1 MMNPTPSSH
10 YFGKKRKEKTK
21 RILIP
26 TVLILSILTVTLM
39 LGNLLKDRLTEAESL
54 LNLPAVTYP
63 EQDTSVKTPSQLLLH
78 KDKHTSDVRYTAWES
93 GTPAPDFESLAPVY
107 GGISVILPP
116 TWTEAEE
123 EDIRKI
129 ADEAAKHGM
138 KVCAVF
144 SLSDCLTENL
154 SETLD
159 AIGTRAEALD
169 RMHAAEILITGIT
182 GEESI
187 LTLAEIPGKVR
198 ASAPR
203 AQIGLGV
210 TPEALISAPFAP
222 ALEVL
227 AEAADFL
234 ALDGVNDLSAE
245 DTADL
250 AFRHRGSI
258 RYFSLR
264 VLIRGEESVRQSAE
278 AALLAE
284 GYTSL
289 QMIP

>member
-1 MMNPTPSSH
+1 MMNPTPSSR
-10 YFGKKRKEKTK
+10 YFGKKRKEKAK

-39 LGNLLKDRLTEAESL
+39 LGNLLKDRLTAAESL
-54 LNLPAVTYP
+54 LSLPTVTYP

-78 KDKHTSDVRYTAWES
+78 KDKHIPDVRYTAWEF
-93 GTPAPDFESLAPVY
+93 GTPVPDFEALAPIY
-107 GGISVILPP
+107 SGISVILP
-116 TWTEAEE
+116 TAWTEAEE
-123 EDIRKI
+123 EAIRVL

-144 SLSDCLTENL
+144 SLSDCLAEDL
-154 SETLD
+154 PETLH
-159 AIGTRAEALD
+159 AIGTRAEALG

-198 ASAPR
+198 ASAPQ
-203 AQIGLGV
+203 AQVGLGL
-210 TPEALISAPFAP
+210 TPDALISAPFAP

-234 ALDGVNDLSAE
+234 ALDGKSDLTVEEAS
-245 DTADL
+245 DL

-258 RYFSLR
+258 RYFTLR
-264 VLIRGEESVRQSAE
+264 VLIRGEESVRQSTE
-278 AALLAE
+278 TALLAE
-284 GYTSL
+284 GYTSV

>member
-1 MMNPTPSSH
+1 MMNPTPSSR
-10 YFGKKRKEKTK
+10 YFGKKRKEKAK

-39 LGNLLKDRLTEAESL
+39 LGNLLKDRLTAAEPL
-54 LNLPAVTYP
+54 LSLPAVTYP

-78 KDKHTSDVRYTAWES
+78 KDKHIPDVRYTAWEF
-93 GTPAPDFESLAPVY
+93 GTPVPDFESLAPVY
-107 GGISVILPP
+107 GGVSVILP
-116 TWTEAEE
+116 TDWTEAEE
-123 EDIRKI
+123 EAIQKI
-129 ADEAAKHGM
+129 ADGAAKNGM

-144 SLSDCLTENL
+144 SLSDYLTDDL
-154 SETLD
+154 PETLD
-159 AIGTRAEALD
+159 AIGTRSEALS
-169 RMHAAEILITGIT
+169 RMHVTEILITGIT

-198 ASAPR
+198 ASAPQAR
-203 AQIGLGV
+203 VGLGF
-210 TPEALISAPFAP
+210 TPDALISASFAP

-234 ALDGVNDLSAE
+234 ALDGMRDLTVEEA
-245 DTADL
+245 ADL

-264 VLIRGEESVRQSAE
+264 ILIRGEESVRQSAE
-278 AALLAE
+278 IALLAE
-284 GYTSL
+284 GYTSV

>member
-1 MMNPTPSSH
+1 MMNPTPSSR
-10 YFGKKRKEKTK
+10 YFGKKRKEKAK

-39 LGNLLKDRLTEAESL
+39 LGNLLKDRLTAAEPL
-54 LNLPAVTYP
+54 LSLPAVTYP

-78 KDKHTSDVRYTAWES
+78 KDKHIPDVRYTAWEF
-93 GTPAPDFESLAPVY
+93 GTPVPDFESLAPVY
-107 GGISVILPP
+107 GGVSVVLP
-116 TWTEAEE
+116 TDWSEAEE
-123 EDIRKI
+123 EAIQKI
-129 ADEAAKHGM
+129 ADGAAKNGM

-144 SLSDCLTENL
+144 SLSDCLTDDL
-154 SETLD
+154 PETLD
-159 AIGTRAEALD
+159 AISTRSEALS
-169 RMHAAEILITGIT
+169 RMHVTEILITGIT

-198 ASAPR
+198 ASAPQAR
-203 AQIGLGV
+203 VGLGF
-210 TPEALISAPFAP
+210 TPDALISASFAP

-234 ALDGVNDLSAE
+234 ALDGMRDLTVEEA
-245 DTADL
+245 ADL

-278 AALLAE
+278 IALLAE
-284 GYTSL
+284 GYTSV